1 MGQECRRTSNQ
12 REETATPAPATE
24 PAPVKACV
32 QETQTPNLGTQKN
45 ITGRSARVH
54 LGPTSL
60 TIPALLLLAGAATI
74 KVNYLLFH
82 TLTELFAITVGLMIG
97 VVGWYSF
104 RFSRN
109 HMLAFL
115 ASAYPCIAAID
126 LFHTLAYKGMGVF
139 PADANLP
146 TQLWIAARGIEAAAL
161 LIAPTFLHS
170 ELRPGRAIIGFA
182 TLTAL
187 LLGLI
192 AGGLFPDM
200 YQEGSG
206 LTPIKIGSE
215 HLIIVMLAVA
225 GFRLWRQRDRMDSD
239 VLKLIAI
246 ALGLTMLSELL
257 FTFYIEVYDLSN
269 MFGHLA
275 KLASF
280 WLVFFALA
288 HTSLAEPFHMLSR
301 GSSTYDAIPDE
312 ISVVDAKGRIRQI
325 NRVIEQRHK
334 DISLGESCHDRFHP
348 KIPQAECPACLAVA
362 EGRIENTIDLHYPE
376 EARWRE
382 LTLSPIHHRRRPHGV
397 VHVLRDVT
405 GRKLA
410 EEELKRLNRA
420 MRAIT
425 ASNQTLI
432 HARDEETLLQ
442 DVCNIVVEKGGY
454 RMAWVGYPSEEPGRP
469 LVVKAWAGSGA
480 AYLSTVPFSWG
491 DNRPGRRPT
500 GMAVRNG
507 EIRIS
512 NDIANDADFGEAR
525 DAALGFGFKAM
536 TAFPLLAG
544 NHRPSGMLAIY
555 SGEANVFS
563 DEEVAILSELAGD
576 LGYGIHALRA
586 DSARTSAEARA
597 LEWEQRLAGTLEQ
610 TVQALAGMV
619 ELRDPYTAGH
629 QRRVAELAAAIGR
642 EMGLDER
649 RLEGLFVIGLVHDV
663 GKIQVPAEI
672 LSRPRQLTQ
681 IEFDLVRGHSD
692 AGHEILRE
700 VSFPWPVADAV
711 HQHHERLDGSGYPQ
725 GLSGDQVL
733 LEARIIGIA
742 DVVEAMAS
750 FRPYREALG
759 VERALNEIE
768 DQSGILY
775 DPDAVAACVKLF
787 RVRGFAWGQPTIVE
801 KKRET
806 PI

>member
-1 MGQECRRTSNQ
+1 MPNVGTDRN
-12 REETATPAPATE
+12 TARA
-24 PAPVKACV
+24 
-32 QETQTPNLGTQKN
+32 L
-45 ITGRSARVH
+45 
-54 LGPTSL
+54 LGPANLAVL
-60 TIPALLLLAGAATI
+60 TLLLLASAATI
-74 KVNYLLFH
+74 TLNYLLFH
-82 TLTELFAITVGLMIG
+82 TLAELFAITVGFMIG

-146 TQLWIAARGIEAAAL
+146 TQLWIAARATEAAAL
-161 LIAPTFLHS
+161 LMAPTFLRS
-170 ELRPGRAIIGFA
+170 EVHPGRTIIGFA
-182 TLTAL
+182 AVTAL

-192 AGGLFPDM
+192 ASGLFPDM
-200 YQEGSG
+200 YREGSG

-215 HLIIVMLAVA
+215 HLIIAMLAMA
-225 GFRLWRQRDRMDSD
+225 GFRLWRQRDRMDPQI
-239 VLKLIAI
+239 LNLIGL
-246 ALGLTMLSELL
+246 ALGLSMLSELL
-257 FTFYIEVYDLSN
+257 FTFYIGVYDLSN
-269 MFGHLA
+269 MFGHLS

-280 WLVFFALA
+280 WLVFFALV
-288 HTSLAEPFHMLSR
+288 HTSLVEPFHMLR
-301 GSSTYDAIPDE
+301 RSSTTYDAIPDE
-312 ISVVDAKGRIRQI
+312 ICVVDAKGSIRQV

-334 DISLGESCHDRFHP
+334 EISLGESCHDRFHP
-348 KIPQAECPACLAVA
+348 KMPQSECPACLAIA
-362 EGRIENTIDLHYPE
+362 KGRIENTIDLHYPE

-382 LTLSPIHHRRRPHGV
+382 LTLSPIYHRRTHHGM

-432 HARDEETLLQ
+432 HARDEDTLLQ

-454 RMAWVGYPSEEPGRP
+454 RMAWVGYPSEAPGRP
-469 LVVKAWAGSGA
+469 LVPKAWAGGGV
-480 AYLSTVPFSWG
+480 AYLSAVPFSWG
-491 DNRPGRRPT
+491 DNRPGGRPT
-500 GMAVRNG
+500 GMAVRSG

-512 NDIANDADFGEAR
+512 NDIANDPGFGAAR
-525 DAALGFGFKAM
+525 DAALGFGFKSM
-536 TAFPLLAG
+536 TAFPLLNG
-544 NHRPSGMLAIY
+544 NHRPLGMLAIY
-555 SGEANVFS
+555 SGEAHVFS
-563 DEEVAILSELAGD
+563 DEEIAILAELAGD

-629 QRRVAELAAAIGR
+629 QRRVAELAVAIGR

-663 GKIQVPAEI
+663 GKIHVPAEI
-672 LSRPRQLTQ
+672 LSRPRQLSQ
-681 IEFDLVRGHSD
+681 LEFNLVKGHSD
-692 AGHEILRE
+692 AGYEILKE
-700 VSFPWPVADAV
+700 VHFPWPVADAV
-711 HQHHERLDGSGYPQ
+711 HQHHERLNGSGYPLE
-725 GLSGDQVL
+725 LSGDEIL
-733 LEARIIGIA
+733 LEARIVGVA

-750 FRPYREALG
+750 FRPYRDALG
-759 VERALNEIE
+759 VEQALNEIKG
-768 DQSGILY
+768 QSGILY
-775 DPDAVAACVKLF
+775 DPDAVAACIKLF
-787 RVRGFAWGQPTIVE
+787 GVRGFGWGQPTVVE